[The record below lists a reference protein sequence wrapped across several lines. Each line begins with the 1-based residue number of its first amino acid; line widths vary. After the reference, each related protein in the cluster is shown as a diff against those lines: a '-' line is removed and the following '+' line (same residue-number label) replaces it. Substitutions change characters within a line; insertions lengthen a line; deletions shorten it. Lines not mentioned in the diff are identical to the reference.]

1 MDKREEIKMF
11 VDVSIKYTQSE
22 MKECQELLAFLS
34 RNPQIKA
41 DAEADEAIEQAHRE
55 AKAAKKPKPE
65 SKQEEGGVSWRNTTG
80 GWTTNECSEEE
91 TVTEKAAEEPVKEKE
106 YTEKEVIA
114 ASADFIKKN
123 SPEVFKG
130 ILSQLGARSV
140 SSMPKEKYAELMEAI
155 NAK

>member
-1 MDKREEIKMF
+1 MF

-22 MKECQELLAFLS
+22 LKECQELLAFLS
-34 RNPQIKA
+34 QNPQIKS
-41 DAEADEAIEQAHRE
+41 DAEADEAIEQAHKEATE
-55 AKAAKKPKPE
+55 AKAKPQA
-65 SKQEEGGVSWRNTTG
+65 KQEEGGVSWRNTTG
-80 GWTTNECSEEE
+80 GWTTNECAEEE
-91 TVTEKAAEEPVKEKE
+91 TVTEKAAEEEPVKEKE

-140 SSMPKEKYAELMEAI
+140 SSMPKEKYPELMEAI

>member
-1 MDKREEIKMF
+1 MF

-22 MKECQELLAFLS
+22 LKECQELLTFLS
-34 RNPQIKA
+34 KNPQIKA
-41 DAEADEAIEQAHRE
+41 DAEADEAIEQAHKE
-55 AKAAKKPKPE
+55 AKATKKPEPAA
-65 SKQEEGGVSWRNTTG
+65 KQEEGGVSWRNTTG
-80 GWTTNECSEEE
+80 GWTTNECTEEE
-91 TVTEKAAEEPVKEKE
+91 TVTEKEPVKE

>member
-1 MDKREEIKMF
+1 MF
-11 VDVSIKYTQSE
+11 VDVIIKYTQSE

-34 RNPQIKA
+34 KNPQIKA

-55 AKAAKKPKPE
+55 AKATKKPE
-65 SKQEEGGVSWRNTTG
+65 ARQEEGGVSWRSTTG
-80 GWTTNECSEEE
+80 GWTTNEYSEEE
-91 TVTEKAAEEPVKEKE
+91 TVTEKATEEPVKEKE

-140 SSMPKEKYAELMEAI
+140 SSMPKEKYHELMEAI

>member
-1 MDKREEIKMF
+1 MF

-34 RNPQIKA
+34 KNPQIKA
-41 DAEADEAIEQAHRE
+41 DAEADEAVEQAHRE
-55 AKAAKKPKPE
+55 AKATKKPKPE
-65 SKQEEGGVSWRNTTG
+65 AKQEEGGVSWRNTTG

-91 TVTEKAAEEPVKEKE
+91 TVKEKE

-140 SSMPKEKYAELMEAI
+140 SSMPKEKYPELMEAI

>member
-1 MDKREEIKMF
+1 MDKREERKMF

-22 MKECQELLAFLS
+22 LKECQELLEFLS

-55 AKAAKKPKPE
+55 AKATKKPEPAA
-65 SKQEEGGVSWRNTTG
+65 KQEEGGVSWRNTTG
-80 GWTTNECSEEE
+80 GWTTNECTKEE
-91 TVTEKAAEEPVKEKE
+91 TVTEKEPVKEKE

-140 SSMPKEKYAELMEAI
+140 SSMPKEKYTELMEAI

>member
-1 MDKREEIKMF
+1 MF

-22 MKECQELLAFLS
+22 LKECQELLTLLS
-34 RNPQIKA
+34 KNPQIKA
-41 DAEADEAIEQAHRE
+41 DAEADEAIEQAHKE
-55 AKAAKKPKPE
+55 AKATKKPEPAA
-65 SKQEEGGVSWRNTTG
+65 KQEEGGVSWRNTTG
-80 GWTTNECSEEE
+80 GWTTNECTEEE
-91 TVTEKAAEEPVKEKE
+91 TVTEKPVEKEPVKE

>member
-1 MDKREEIKMF
+1 MF

-22 MKECQELLAFLS
+22 LKECQELLTFLS
-34 RNPQIKA
+34 QNPQIKA
-41 DAEADEAIEQAHRE
+41 DAEADEAIEQAHKEATE
-55 AKAAKKPKPE
+55 AKVKPQA
-65 SKQEEGGVSWRNTTG
+65 KQEEGGVSWRNTTG
-80 GWTTNECSEEE
+80 GWTTNECTEEE
-91 TVTEKAAEEPVKEKE
+91 TVTEKAAEEKPVKE

>member
-1 MDKREEIKMF
+1 MF

-22 MKECQELLAFLS
+22 LKECQELLTFLS
-34 RNPQIKA
+34 KNPQIKA
-41 DAEADEAIEQAHRE
+41 DAEADEAIEQAHKE
-55 AKAAKKPKPE
+55 AKATKKPEPAA
-65 SKQEEGGVSWRNTTG
+65 KQEEGGVSWRNTTG
-80 GWTTNECSEEE
+80 DWTTNECTEEE
-91 TVTEKAAEEPVKEKE
+91 TVTEKPVEEPVKE

>member
-1 MDKREEIKMF
+1 MF

-41 DAEADEAIEQAHRE
+41 DAEADEAVEQAHRE
-55 AKAAKKPKPE
+55 AKSAKKSKPE
-65 SKQEEGGVSWRNTTG
+65 AKQEEG

-91 TVTEKAAEEPVKEKE
+91 TVTEKAAEEEPMKEKE

-140 SSMPKEKYAELMEAI
+140 SSMPKEKYPELMEAI

>member
-1 MDKREEIKMF
+1 MF

-22 MKECQELLAFLS
+22 LKECQELLTFLS
-34 RNPQIKA
+34 KNPQIKA
-41 DAEADEAIEQAHRE
+41 DAEADEAIEQAHKE
-55 AKAAKKPKPE
+55 AKATKKPEPE
-65 SKQEEGGVSWRNTTG
+65 AKQEEGGVSWRNTTG
-80 GWTTNECSEEE
+80 GWTTNECTEEE
-91 TVTEKAAEEPVKEKE
+91 TVTEKEPVKE

>member
-1 MDKREEIKMF
+1 MF

-22 MKECQELLAFLS
+22 LKECQELLTFLS

-55 AKAAKKPKPE
+55 AKATKKPEPAA
-65 SKQEEGGVSWRNTTG
+65 KQEEGGVSWRNMTG
-80 GWTTNECSEEE
+80 GWTTNECTEEE
-91 TVTEKAAEEPVKEKE
+91 TVTEKEPVKE

>member
-1 MDKREEIKMF
+1 MDKREERKMF

-22 MKECQELLAFLS
+22 LKECQELLTFLS
-34 RNPQIKA
+34 KNPQIKA
-41 DAEADEAIEQAHRE
+41 DAEADEAIEQAHKE
-55 AKAAKKPKPE
+55 ATEAKPKPQA
-65 SKQEEGGVSWRNTTG
+65 KQEEGGVSWRNTTG
-80 GWTTNECSEEE
+80 GWTTNECTEEE
-91 TVTEKAAEEPVKEKE
+91 TVTEKPVEKEPVKE

>member
-1 MDKREEIKMF
+1 MF

-22 MKECQELLAFLS
+22 LKECQELLTFLS

-55 AKAAKKPKPE
+55 AAEAKKPKPQA
-65 SKQEEGGVSWRNTTG
+65 KQEEGGVSWRNTTG
-80 GWTTNECSEEE
+80 GWTTNECTEEE
-91 TVTEKAAEEPVKEKE
+91 TVTEKEPVKEKE

-123 SPEVFKG
+123 SPEVFKE
-130 ILSQLGARSV
+130 ILSRLGARSV
-140 SSMPKEKYAELMEAI
+140 STMPKGKYPELMEAI
-155 NAK
+155 SAK

>member
-1 MDKREEIKMF
+1 MF

-22 MKECQELLAFLS
+22 LKECQELLTFLS
-34 RNPQIKA
+34 QNPQIKA
-41 DAEADEAIEQAHRE
+41 DAEADEAIEQAHKE
-55 AKAAKKPKPE
+55 AKATKKPEPAA
-65 SKQEEGGVSWRNTTG
+65 KQEEGGVSWRNTTG
-80 GWTTNECSEEE
+80 DWTTNECTEEE
-91 TVTEKAAEEPVKEKE
+91 TVTEKPVEKEPVKE

>member
-1 MDKREEIKMF
+1 MF
-11 VDVSIKYTQSE
+11 VDVSIKYMQSE

-55 AKAAKKPKPE
+55 AKATKKSKHE
-65 SKQEEGGVSWRNTTG
+65 AKQEEGGVSWRNTTG
-80 GWTTNECSEEE
+80 DWTTNECTEEE
-91 TVTEKAAEEPVKEKE
+91 TVTEKPVEKEPVKE

>member
-1 MDKREEIKMF
+1 MF

-55 AKAAKKPKPE
+55 AKATKKSEPE
-65 SKQEEGGVSWRNTTG
+65 AKQEEGGVSWRNTTG

-91 TVTEKAAEEPVKEKE
+91 TVTEKATEEPVKEKE

-140 SSMPKEKYAELMEAI
+140 SSMPKEKYPELMEAI

>member
-1 MDKREEIKMF
+1 MF

-55 AKAAKKPKPE
+55 AKATKKPEPE
-65 SKQEEGGVSWRNTTG
+65 ARQEEGGVSWRNTTG
-80 GWTTNECSEEE
+80 GTWTTNECSEEE
-91 TVTEKAAEEPVKEKE
+91 TVTEKEPVKEKE
-106 YTEKEVIA
+106 YSEKEVIA

-140 SSMPKEKYAELMEAI
+140 SSMPKEKYPELMEAI

>member
-1 MDKREEIKMF
+1 MF

-22 MKECQELLAFLS
+22 LKECQELLTFLS
-34 RNPQIKA
+34 KNPQIKA

-55 AKAAKKPKPE
+55 AKATKKPEPE
-65 SKQEEGGVSWRNTTG
+65 AKQEEGGVSWRNTTG
-80 GWTTNECSEEE
+80 GWTTNECTEEE
-91 TVTEKAAEEPVKEKE
+91 TVTEKPVEKEPVKE

>member
-1 MDKREEIKMF
+1 MF

-22 MKECQELLAFLS
+22 LRECQELLTFLS
-34 RNPQIKA
+34 KNPQIKA

-55 AKAAKKPKPE
+55 AKATKKPEPE
-65 SKQEEGGVSWRNTTG
+65 AKQEEGGVSWRNTTG
-80 GWTTNECSEEE
+80 GWTTNECTEEE
-91 TVTEKAAEEPVKEKE
+91 TVTEKAAEKEPVKE